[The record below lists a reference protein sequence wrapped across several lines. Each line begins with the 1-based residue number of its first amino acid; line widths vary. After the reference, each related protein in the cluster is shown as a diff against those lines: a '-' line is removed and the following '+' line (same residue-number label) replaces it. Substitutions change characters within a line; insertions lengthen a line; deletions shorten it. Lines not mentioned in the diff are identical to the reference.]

1 MSLTCVLWILI
12 EHYHFIWSTINL
24 FDSEIIIRQRML
36 GVLMNTADHL
46 AQDNQG
52 ILKAE
57 CGIPS
62 EMHFYP
68 EEFDFGIW
76 KVLE

>member
-1 MSLTCVLWILI
+1 
-12 EHYHFIWSTINL
+12 
-24 FDSEIIIRQRML
+24 ML